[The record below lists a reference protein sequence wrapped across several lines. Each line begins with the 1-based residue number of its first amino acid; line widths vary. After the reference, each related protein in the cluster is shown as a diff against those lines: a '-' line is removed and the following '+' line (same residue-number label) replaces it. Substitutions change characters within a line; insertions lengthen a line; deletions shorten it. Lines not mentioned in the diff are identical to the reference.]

1 MLGLACLEE
10 NKNWKSQQKFKYMKF
25 LEHFRLFQEGT
36 QSKDEGIGRFLYT
49 NPTPRT
55 HGAGTVMQFGGGLCF
70 VVLNSED
77 QMMERKDQAEA
88 QHPAQAAG
96 RVEAQAEEQA
106 AWLQAEGQ
114 EMGLQAE
121 GQAAG
126 LQAPFCILGR
136 KHWAALASVLAIAT
150 AIRVEDEDMF
160 SFNSARTAVK
170 EEEFSTRTF
179 DFRGFSDTLTFTF
192 ANGSNSVISSPFF
205 SIAGKAQ
212 TNPCK
217 IVMYRSAK
225 RVLLQPVQAV
235 RDNNI
240 MMAKAQLVEYC
251 KSFRTKSAELKKVCE
266 DLELHTE
273 AGRWKALGQAAEP
286 QAEETAAHDEEESGS
301 SSTSTAPLQSDAVLT
316 TIQNAVQ
323 SYSCMV
329 NEGDTLASSPVKRGK
344 VRKVLSGTWNM
355 MKGAVSTVSNAAKGG
370 AVKRMARHIAGY
382 SGPCPPIGNKC
393 NNWKKLLDI
402 VMAGKPPQPDSC
414 ETFLTEM
421 GLMELKGDPSQ
432 RLGSVD
438 LSSLKLPGKNR
449 TLVMSQVGGLKL
461 TVQNE
466 MSRELVT
473 EVRLGSRIDGG
484 YADISNT
491 WEELTGNL
499 TKRMQQCQVEKVGV
513 FNMGLKKRWNGFQLG
528 QRFPWK
534 VTFLSNAAIQ
544 IHSKHGHGSN
554 YGYDLH
560 GDPEEMERPCKWMA
574 RARARGYRPRRRLM
588 PVADLDFSNSE
599 KTKIHLP
606 KSLYEPSN
614 GTSMLWVDEEGKFPI
629 PEWIRG
635 MRRMT
640 NLNKTSTPSWML
652 VFSDGRDLNHY
663 KQYVEK
669 DVRGLHEASESSPV
683 LAALLSLGWTP
694 DPIVKVEEDQ
704 SESAQLSGAMVNS
717 VFPYNKQLAGLQS
730 LPTNG
735 GENKLFSIY
744 DYTESYAE
752 SCFQVEAMSLPSA
765 DDGASD
771 LGGQLTATIGLCT
784 NNWVS
789 SERKNIPSSSQ
800 VTRQDVMAELRRY
813 FAQGK
818 PAGMEVSDTITRSCY
833 SEADCTGNTCMMPGD
848 CKENTDSP
856 CPVGYGCGCDT
867 AKTQTIFMVAV
878 AASVLSEGTRNA
890 VLLGPSMITACQ
902 AFATAGAAAT
912 GGASL
917 ALVPLCPVLVPLMF
931 YAIAPLGSDVFMAF
945 ILASIIGGLNPCGC
959 VKLSCEASARISNR
973 VCRLEHPQEKEM
985 INEYHFVPPPNE
997 KCVPT
1002 FAGCKLDTCDASETQ
1017 SEVMGWVDQQGKAW
1031 GRSIGIY
1038 NCKTGETSISR
1049 TSR

>member
-1 MLGLACLEE
+1 MNAGPQQQQQPTQRRFRERWTQQEVEAAGYKWQGNSSARPSHNQLGTPVQNGKLGYPKEWNWANIEGKSYVTMSRNQHIPQYCGSCWAHGALSALADRIKIQRGGVGMDINLAIQALLNCGSMDHPDWKLGSPGSCWGGYGLAAYQWIHEWGQLSMKLFGKKTGIPYET
-10 NKNWKSQQKFKYMKF
+10 SQPYLACSEMPSWAQGQFVQSGICKDLDKTCSF
-25 LEHFRLFQEGT
+25 LNL
-36 QSKDEGIGRFLYT
+36 
-49 NPTPRT
+49 
-55 HGAGTVMQFGGGLCF
+55 
-70 VVLNSED
+70 
-77 QMMERKDQAEA
+77 
-88 QHPAQAAG
+88 
-96 RVEAQAEEQA
+96 
-106 AWLQAEGQ
+106 
-114 EMGLQAE
+114 
-121 GQAAG
+121 
-126 LQAPFCILGR
+126 
-136 KHWAALASVLAIAT
+136 
-150 AIRVEDEDMF
+150 
-160 SFNSARTAVK
+160 ARTCN
-170 EEEFSTRTF
+170 TF
-179 DFRGFSDTLTFTF
+179 PSGE
-192 ANGSNSVISSPFF
+192 ISSF
-205 SIAGKAQ
+205 
-212 TNPCK
+212 
-217 IVMYRSAK
+217 
-225 RVLLQPVQAV
+225 
-235 RDNNI
+235 
-240 MMAKAQLVEYC
+240 
-251 KSFRTKSAELKKVCE
+251 
-266 DLELHTE
+266 
-273 AGRWKALGQAAEP
+273 
-286 QAEETAAHDEEESGS
+286 
-301 SSTSTAPLQSDAVLT
+301 
-316 TIQNAVQ
+316 
-323 SYSCMV
+323 
-329 NEGDTLASSPVKRGK
+329 
-344 VRKVLSGTWNM
+344 
-355 MKGAVSTVSNAAKGG
+355 AKGG
-370 AVKRMARHIAGY
+370 FCTGLSDFPNATVEEYGAIKGVEAMKREIFHRGPIVCGVDANFLVNYTSGIVTDAGNEIDHDIAVYGWGY
-382 SGPCPPIGNKC
+382 DPVAEQSYWHLRNSWGEYWG
-393 NNWKKLLDI
+393 
-402 VMAGKPPQPDSC
+402 
-414 ETFLTEM
+414 EM
-421 GLMELKGDPSQ
+421 GNARVAFGAINIEEDCAYAVPGDFTTMDDMSKPCHEDGGNCFPVARGELKVKAGV
-432 RLGSVD
+432 SV
-438 LSSLKLPGKNR
+438 
-449 TLVMSQVGGLKL
+449 
-461 TVQNE
+461 
-466 MSRELVT
+466 
-473 EVRLGSRIDGG
+473 
-484 YADISNT
+484 
-491 WEELTGNL
+491 
-499 TKRMQQCQVEKVGV
+499 
-513 FNMGLKKRWNGFQLG
+513 F
-528 QRFPWK
+528 
-534 VTFLSNAAIQ
+534 
-544 IHSKHGHGSN
+544 
-554 YGYDLH
+554 
-560 GDPEEMERPCKWMA
+560 
-574 RARARGYRPRRRLM
+574 PRR
-588 PVADLDFSNSE
+588 D
-599 KTKIHLP
+599 
-606 KSLYEPSN
+606 
-614 GTSMLWVDEEGKFPI
+614 
-629 PEWIRG
+629 
-635 MRRMT
+635 RR
-640 NLNKTSTPSWML
+640 TPSWML